1 MYWLL
6 SNHDD
11 DSNGYIVDDEASV
24 SSPVWFLAIPN
35 GPETGNLSNK
45 TLPIIWVWKNDPK
58 IDASC
63 TSITSFPLKMAHDGP
78 CIPLAQTH

>member
-35 GPETGNLSNK
+35 GPETGDLRQQN
-45 TLPIIWVWKNDPK
+45 
-58 IDASC
+58 
-63 TSITSFPLKMAHDGP
+63 ITDHLGLKKWSQNW
-78 CIPLAQTH
+78 C